1 MEVRGQFLPTLADG
15 GSSCLIKMNW
25 IDFTYNI
32 LVHPCD
38 AMWEVCRRRHWV
50 VVIAIVVCSGVSAA
64 IAILL
69 PVKFGFPGA
78 GNTLGVLIT
87 MVILGIVISWFI
99 NAGILHFF
107 AGLWGGDGK
116 PCTFLAASGVSMFP
130 LLFLVPLAIISQ
142 VAPAGVLWFLLG
154 LLVVTVWSVY
164 LLIDAISTTYHML
177 PGRAVAVILTPTLII
192 LVIMLITAGVLGS
205 ML

>member
-1 MEVRGQFLPTLADG
+1 
-15 GSSCLIKMNW
+15 MNW

-38 AMWEVCRRRHWV
+38 AMWEICRRRHWV
-50 VVIAIVVCSGVSAA
+50 VVITIVVCSGISAA
-64 IAILL
+64 IATLL

-78 GNTLGVLIT
+78 GNMLGVSIA
-87 MVILGIVISWFI
+87 MVILGVVIGWFI

-116 PCTFLAASGVSMFP
+116 AGAFLAASGISTFP

-142 VAPAGVLWFLLG
+142 VAPAGALWFLLG

-177 PGRAVAVILTPTLII
+177 PGRAVAVLLTPMLITL
-192 LVIMLITAGVLGS
+192 VAMLITAGVIGS
-205 ML
+205 VL